1 MQPVEAPCDIP
12 LRVFHRLGSN
22 QFVLSLQLWAG
33 DDVLTRVLEVFQQGQ
48 LPSCFFHQ
56 TLEYATLAVREALAE
71 EEDGSLANDLP
82 SAISL
87 PSSEPVNPVRSQ
99 PGSINERLRVLQ
111 LRGLIPPDSCSWGPQ
126 LRSCGGSQ
134 SWNLTFWCAYDFLL
148 RHRPTFFRTIGTLE
162 ESYLKGIRELRAGR
176 AVAISELQR
185 CQSMEMEKV
194 RQEKEEDGNA
204 PVDIHVLVGQHVSEI
219 DALEL
224 HWQSEIEQLKG
235 KQKASYRELVVDFFQ
250 REMEMAKEETGLA
263 PEDEVHSEPNLLRQL
278 ARPLRPE
285 PLAPEETNPV
295 SEEEP
300 QVTLPE
306 GSRLTQICEV
316 RTVFGRQAFFVLRL
330 WIGDVMDFA
339 GGAAE
344 TEVPTADDGDG
355 AGPQLPKTF
364 LGIDSY
370 GRQDSFVAGSAFAS
384 HEPGG
389 LPRIQAAWTK
399 TRALPNHVVRGQF
412 GGIPFF
418 RSASLRFWEAPRLPP
433 PVTLSPN
440 AYSDKLRGIV
450 IPTLEHLKFETSQ
463 ASMLREFAMRCA
475 RVSDFHFSPL
485 SEQLQAIKEQE
496 LSSSGPLR
504 AGDYFCTR
512 HSNLGGQVQ
521 AAFHLLVAAPLA
533 TAPADEVAAPVHRA
547 LKRMLWDCHRCR
559 VSELTIPLLL
569 LDIGTF
575 ETSLPYAVAQRRA
588 ENSLRALKGA
598 LTALTDDL
606 SPSELPGLELI
617 NLVLPLSCSQ
627 SISSNMPSV
636 ASTTQTFLR
645 HSFQCV

>member
-1 MQPVEAPCDIP
+1 
-12 LRVFHRLGSN
+12 
-22 QFVLSLQLWAG
+22 
-33 DDVLTRVLEVFQQGQ
+33 
-48 LPSCFFHQ
+48 
-56 TLEYATLAVREALAE
+56 
-71 EEDGSLANDLP
+71 
-82 SAISL
+82 
-87 PSSEPVNPVRSQ
+87 
-99 PGSINERLRVLQ
+99 
-111 LRGLIPPDSCSWGPQ
+111 
-126 LRSCGGSQ
+126 
-134 SWNLTFWCAYDFLL
+134 
-148 RHRPTFFRTIGTLE
+148 
-162 ESYLKGIRELRAGR
+162 
-176 AVAISELQR
+176 
-185 CQSMEMEKV
+185 MEMEKV
-194 RQEKEEDGNA
+194 RQEKEDKEEDGST
-204 PVDIHVLVGQHVSEI
+204 PRDIHVLVGQHVSEI

-224 HWQSEIEQLKG
+224 HWQSEIEQLKA
-235 KQKASYRELVVDFFQ
+235 KQKASYRELVVDFFH
-250 REMEMAKEETGLA
+250 REMEMANLQETKETGTA
-263 PEDEVHSEPNLLRQL
+263 QNEVQQPAQPSLLSQL

-285 PLAPEETNPV
+285 LPPLEETSTSAEEAPLA
-295 SEEEP
+295 
-300 QVTLPE
+300 LPA

-316 RTVFGRQAFFVLRL
+316 RTVFGRQSFFVLRL

-339 GGAAE
+339 GGA
-344 TEVPTADDGDG
+344 TESEVTDDGDG

-370 GRQDSFVAGSAFAS
+370 GRQDSFVAGSAYAS
-384 HEPGG
+384 RQGGG

-463 ASMLREFAMRCA
+463 ASMLREFAMRCS

-485 SEQLQAIKEQE
+485 NEQLRAVKEQE
-496 LSSSGPLR
+496 KESTPLR

-521 AAFHLLVAAPLA
+521 AAFHLLVSAPVA
-533 TAPADEVAAPVHRA
+533 EASAPADEVPAPIHRA

-559 VSELTIPLLL
+559 VAELTIPLLL
-569 LDIGTF
+569 IDIGTF

-627 SISSNMPSV
+627 SVSSNVPSV

>member
-1 MQPVEAPCDIP
+1 
-12 LRVFHRLGSN
+12 
-22 QFVLSLQLWAG
+22 
-33 DDVLTRVLEVFQQGQ
+33 
-48 LPSCFFHQ
+48 
-56 TLEYATLAVREALAE
+56 
-71 EEDGSLANDLP
+71 
-82 SAISL
+82 
-87 PSSEPVNPVRSQ
+87 
-99 PGSINERLRVLQ
+99 
-111 LRGLIPPDSCSWGPQ
+111 
-126 LRSCGGSQ
+126 
-134 SWNLTFWCAYDFLL
+134 
-148 RHRPTFFRTIGTLE
+148 
-162 ESYLKGIRELRAGR
+162 
-176 AVAISELQR
+176 
-185 CQSMEMEKV
+185 MEMEKV